1 MVFATPRDEVEEA
14 VEEKED
20 EGEARVPESVCRE
33 LEGFLMRS
41 DKSDTTHSMTFSET
55 TMTRAQ
61 RAKVH
66 ALVRR
71 NASLG
76 SRTIPTTNQIRVFRK
91 KAYLLYEEEEEEEEG
106 EETEDEE
113 YTPFELGK
121 MDVGRFDMRARMRLK
136 KEAKINADI
145 ARRKYHG
152 LSQRLHPSYTAAG
165 GKKRGWCDECGMLLQ
180 SGRWWRCAAN
190 VVAAGRDDENDDT
203 EEKEEEETMVG
214 VTDICQV
221 CLEMTKKKKNRRG
234 QKYMEMEKNG
244 QLVLIKDLSAAF
256 GEKGSD
262 LRETYCCS
270 SSDDDD
276 ENDDDENY
284 NTIKTRAH
292 KATLDF
298 KKLTVAYLCFKDPSR
313 TEIYETFGF
322 EELKKHEEN
331 YSDVNIFEC
340 DPWEIYEDFF
350 EGKDEDDRQYLL
362 FNGIDVESSD
372 SEENMMDDDDG
383 DDDSEENLNLLKR
396 AKEMAKEQEQQEQK
410 KVIMSKSASA
420 NEVLKFPFQ
429 QSRVCGT
436 HDRFVDEEEEEEKKE
451 DIWQT
456 TISKAAAF

>member
-1 MVFATPRDEVEEA
+1 MLFATRDEEKA
-14 VEEKED
+14 EEKEE
-20 EGEARVPESVCRE
+20 EGEERIPESARRE
-33 LEGFLMRS
+33 LERFLERDR
-41 DKSDTTHSMTFSET
+41 DKNSMTFSET

-66 ALVRR
+66 ALVGR
-71 NASLG
+71 NASLA

-91 KAYLLYEEEEEEEEG
+91 KEYSYE

-180 SGRWWRCAAN
+180 SGRWWRCTAN
-190 VVAAGRDDENDDT
+190 VAAGRDDENDET
-203 EEKEEEETMVG
+203 EEEEETMVG

-256 GEKGSD
+256 GEKGSE

-276 ENDDDENY
+276 ENDDENY

-362 FNGIDVESSD
+362 FNGVDVESSD

-436 HDRFVDEEEEEEKKE
+436 HDRFVDEEEGEEEEKKE